1 VNYSSLDDQA
11 LMRMIAQARAEAL
24 SELYDRYSRLVYS
37 LALHTLGDAAV
48 AEEVTQD
55 VFFRVWEKAGTYR
68 AEQAKVG
75 TWLTSITRNRAIDML
90 RRREVR
96 PEGHSLGWEELAETN
111 EPRSQNPNPEDLAAQ
126 VLQGLQVRAAVDQLP
141 ADQQKALSLAFF
153 GGYSHSEI
161 AEQLGEPLGTVK
173 TRIRMAMQKL
183 RNILEEERVLR

>member
-1 VNYSSLDDQA
+1 MNYSSLDDQV
-11 LMRMIAQARAEAL
+11 LMRMIAQTRAEAL
-24 SELYDRYSRLVYS
+24 NELYIRYSRLVYS
-37 LALHTLGDAAV
+37 LAMHTLGDAAI

-96 PEGHSLGWEELAETN
+96 PEGHSLGWDELADNNEPPSDSHNSEELA
-111 EPRSQNPNPEDLAAQ
+111 AQ
-126 VLQGLQVRAAVDQLP
+126 AIQALRVRAAITRLP
-141 ADQQKALSLAFF
+141 ADQQRALSLAFF

-161 AEQLGEPLGTVK
+161 AEKLGEPLGTVK
-173 TRIRMAMQKL
+173 TRIRMALHKL
-183 RNILEEERVLR
+183 RNYLEEEIVLR